1 MHDSSWSLHTLAEF
15 LSVFSPDGD
24 QDVLRLAVDRA
35 AEAFDAE
42 VAVVLDEDG
51 TVQRSIGLNG
61 RDLDELVAART
72 SRPDHVRLAGDA
84 LSLLWAPVDEHS
96 ELAIGR
102 FHHRFDAEERALF
115 RAMARS
121 MTLSLRLV
129 GAVEAERA
137 ARELSEQ
144 QASEVARLLTELQAR
159 TAIMNQLERIQRS
172 ISVRRPT
179 KEILDA
185 VTTGAMNHLGAQ
197 AAGLFLEDES
207 RPEVGILFCVAGE
220 GTSDD
225 MHHEIADR
233 EHPARLAV
241 ATNGVVVVES
251 DTPPIPGTAGGT
263 GGTAISV
270 LAAPV
275 HRNGAPVG
283 ALVVQ
288 AASEGGRFDTEAVEI
303 ATTFADHASL
313 ALNDAS
319 AMEAIRLALAE
330 AVHQA
335 THDALT
341 GLANRH
347 RVTQE
352 LNRLLDA
359 SRHSP
364 VPHPVTVLFVDV
376 DRFKQV
382 NDAHG
387 HAVGDELL
395 KGVAERLRRHVRDQD
410 LVGRLAGDEFVLI
423 VDGRGLSEGR
433 QLAQRL
439 ITELAEPLEVGNL
452 AIVPSISVGVAEA
465 APTDDAEAALSS
477 ADLAMYRA
485 KQRGRGRFE
494 LFDQALRESARR
506 RASAEADLRR
516 AIDEEQ
522 FVVHYQPSVRLLD
535 RRVVGVEALV
545 RWEHPTR
552 GMVRPDEFIPVAE
565 ETGVITEID
574 NFVLREACR
583 QVAEWGRV
591 EPSMADMSLS
601 VNVSARQF
609 NDPKLPGAVQ
619 AALEASGLRN
629 EQLYLEITESVMMEE
644 AASSATLAQ
653 LGEMGVRLAVDDF
666 GTGYSSLRYLRQF
679 PVGLLKIDRSFV
691 DGLGIEHEDE
701 VIISTVIGLARSLGI
716 AVVAEGVETEPQLKH
731 LTAMGCDFAQ
741 GYLFGRPRAAAEV
754 RLMVMGIDARA
765 DIEERH
771 GLAGPAGGDR
781 RAGSSEADDT
791 RGA

>member
-42 VAVVLDEDG
+42 VAVVLHEDG

-61 RDLDELVAART
+61 RDLDQLAA
-72 SRPDHVRLAGDA
+72 SQAERPDHLRLAGDA
-84 LSLLWAPVDEHS
+84 LSLLWAPVDEHAV
-96 ELAIGR
+96 LTIGR
-102 FHHRFDAEERALF
+102 FHHRFDSEERALF

-159 TAIMNQLERIQRS
+159 TAIMNQLERIQRA

-185 VTTGAMNHLGAQ
+185 VTTGAMSHLGAQ

-220 GTSDD
+220 GTSDE

-251 DTPPIPGTAGGT
+251 DTPPIPGTAGGS
-263 GGTAISV
+263 GAISV

-288 AASEGGRFDTEAVEI
+288 AGGDGGRFDTEAVEI

-364 VPHPVTVLFVDV
+364 VPHPVTVLFVDI

-439 ITELAEPLEVGNL
+439 VAELAEPLEIGNL

-506 RASAEADLRR
+506 RASAESDLRR
-516 AIDEEQ
+516 AIDDEQ

-591 EPSMADMSLS
+591 EPSMANMSLS

-609 NDPKLPGAVQ
+609 NDPKLPGAVR
-619 AALEASGLRN
+619 AALDASGLRA
-629 EQLYLEITESVMMEE
+629 EQLYLEITESVMMED
-644 AASSATLAQ
+644 AASSPTLAD
-653 LGEMGVRLAVDDF
+653 LGEMGIRLAVDDF

-716 AVVAEGVETEPQLKH
+716 AVVAEGVETEPQLQH

-754 RLMVMGIDARA
+754 RMMVMGLDARA

-771 GLAGPAGGDR
+771 GLQGGAPAPSAD
-781 RAGSSEADDT
+781 ADDA
-791 RGA
+791 RGS